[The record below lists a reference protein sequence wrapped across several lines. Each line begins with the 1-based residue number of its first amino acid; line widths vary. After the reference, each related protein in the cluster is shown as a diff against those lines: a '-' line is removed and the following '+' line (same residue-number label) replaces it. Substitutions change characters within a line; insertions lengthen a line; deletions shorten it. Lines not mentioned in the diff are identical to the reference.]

1 MSTKSSLGR
10 RGPLHRRDSCWPGP
24 IRCSPGSSRPM
35 PPAGCP
41 SIDVSPAQG
50 KFLNLLVKISG
61 ARRILEIGTL
71 GGYSTALAGQG
82 ACRRAAG

>member
-1 MSTKSSLGR
+1 MDHYIGEQL
-10 RGPLHRRDSCWPGP
+10 L
-24 IRCSPGSSRPM
+24 
-35 PPAGCP
+35 AGADPVFAEVLKANAAGGLP

-71 GGYSTALAGQG
+71 GGYSTIWLASALAASGMG
-82 ACRRAAG
+82 A